1 MATMRRDSLIAAGA
15 ATVGRESPTFTSER
29 ARRNCPQLRCHVTGE
44 RNVFGDSATA
54 SRHGVT
60 DKRHTWPPS
69 RREDGRTD
77 RAIALAASLCDVDVN
92 VLARRA

>member
-1 MATMRRDSLIAAGA
+1 MSQASETFSPIA
-15 ATVGRESPTFTSER
+15 P
-29 ARRNCPQLRCHVTGE
+29 
-44 RNVFGDSATA
+44 
-54 SRHGVT
+54 RHGVT
-60 DKRHTWPPS
+60 DKRHPWPAS